1 MKKRPHF
8 MLRKQTWKITFL
20 PLLWLG
26 CIVFGPVQLLGQ
38 SWVSIGPEGGAVA
51 QLLQDPAN
59 NNNLYLLSGNYP
71 AKFIKS
77 TNKGSSWNEIAQVQG
92 SAASFAINGKKPSE
106 LYMGGLGNFSVST
119 NTGSKWTSNNQSG
132 KSYYDVSVDS
142 FNQNILYG
150 CGYDYSSGNTLMA
163 YFKSTDKGTSWTS
176 SVMNVTMDY
185 GSAYALAVDPK
196 IPKNI
201 WIGGYI
207 VSGGNVSPK
216 VFKTTNGGTNWSDV
230 TGTIGGTVEDILID
244 STNVKRVLVLTM
256 GGVFRSTDNGST
268 WIQNS
273 GYVYGYKLAQ
283 DPKNK
288 NILYVGAYN
297 RIFKSTDGGSNW
309 QDYSSGLT
317 TASTCNGICVDRG
330 NSQNVF
336 YGGNIGFYKSTDGG
350 QNWNAFSSGLLL
362 SSVTSVKIAKGTP
375 QTLYA
380 AVSGDGLY
388 MTTNPM
394 GKAQKPE
401 AVTWTRLP
409 TFYDCHNLT
418 DLQVSPTDSKVLYA
432 FEGGG

>member
-1 MKKRPHF
+1 M
-8 MLRKQTWKITFL
+8 RKQAWKTGFL
-20 PLLWLG
+20 PWLWLG
-26 CIVFGPVQLLGQ
+26 CVVFGPVQLLGQ

-71 AKFIKS
+71 ANFIKS
-77 TNKGSSWNEIAQVQG
+77 TNKGSSWNEITQVKG
-92 SAASFAINGKKPSE
+92 SAASFTINWKKPSE

-119 NTGSKWTSNNQSG
+119 NSGSSWTSNNSFS

-142 FNQNILYG
+142 FNQNILHG
-150 CGYDYSSGNTLMA
+150 CGYDYSSGKTLMA

-176 SVMNVTMDY
+176 SVMNITMDY
-185 GSAYALAVDPK
+185 GYAYALAVDPK

-201 WIGGYI
+201 WIGGFIYA
-207 VSGGNVSPK
+207 GGNLSPK
-216 VFKTTNGGTNWSDV
+216 VFKTTNGGSNWSDM
-230 TGTIGGTVEDILID
+230 TGTIVGQVQDIVID
-244 STNVKRVLVLTM
+244 STNVKRVFVLTM
-256 GGVFRSTDNGST
+256 GGVFKSTDNGST

-273 GYVYGYKLAQ
+273 GYVYGYKLTQ

-288 NILYVGAYN
+288 SILYAGSYN
-297 RIFKSTDGGSNW
+297 MIFKSTDGGINW
-309 QDYSSGLT
+309 QSYNSGLT
-317 TASTCNGICVDRG
+317 VAGTCNSLFVDRG

-336 YGGNIGFYKSTDGG
+336 YGSSKGFYKSTDAG

-362 SSVTSVKIAKGTP
+362 SNVTSVKIAKGTP

-388 MTTNPM
+388 MTTNPT
-394 GKAQKPE
+394 GKAQKPG

-418 DLQVSPTDSKVLYA
+418 DLQVSPTDPTVLYA